1 MAWDYTR
8 DKRRDNVNL
17 RKREKTRERVR
28 ESDIHT
34 ERQGVLVFVIRHTK
48 TDRLTG

>member
-1 MAWDYTR
+1 MR
-8 DKRRDNVNL
+8 DKRRDNVIL
-17 RKREKTRERVR
+17 RKREKMIERVR

-34 ERQGVLVFVIRHTK
+34 ERKSVHVFVIRHRK